1 MVWWKAGQ
9 FRPFNRLLR
18 RISRLSRSALPAP
31 QGDTGSPRLLA
42 HLFANVPRSKTPPV
56 GAHLAISQEGWFR
69 RSAFDAWE
77 SSQHQVLSPFEAPP
91 HLESEGRITRP
102 TCLPT
107 YASPV
112 TLLLPAQGWLPTW
125 WLAFSWMGFQPIRW
139 SIQILRLYRHM
150 SLPSDQHCL
159 VALPRGKKR
168 RAGEVR

>member
-1 MVWWKAGQ
+1 
-9 FRPFNRLLR
+9 
-18 RISRLSRSALPAP
+18 
-31 QGDTGSPRLLA
+31 
-42 HLFANVPRSKTPPV
+42 VPRSKTPPV

-125 WLAFSWMGFQPIRW
+125 WLAF
-139 SIQILRLYRHM
+139 
-150 SLPSDQHCL
+150 
-159 VALPRGKKR
+159 
-168 RAGEVR
+168 